1 MPQINATLSEPVIEE
16 IMQLANMKRQS
27 FSKTVSDLIEI
38 GLKNDGVADEKN
50 IVTKNASHQ
59 AKAVMEKEAEY
70 LLRIV
75 NLCSEIYRFTFNEK
89 THFDSHDPE
98 RAMKQINEKIK
109 ERLYGDDHPND

>member
-1 MPQINATLSEPVIEE
+1 MPQINATLSESVIEE
-16 IMQLANMKRQS
+16 IIQLSSAKRQS
-27 FSKTVSDLIEI
+27 FSKTISDLIEI
-38 GLKNDGVADEKN
+38 GLKNDGVDDEKN
-50 IVTKNASHQ
+50 INMKNSNPQ
-59 AKAVMEKEAEY
+59 TKAVMEKEAEY

-109 ERLYGDDHPND
+109 ERL